1 MFIYSRSTQNSCT
14 VTIMSSRK
22 TFSVDQ
28 PLLEQETHIRKKRKL
43 YEYSQSELDSLRS
56 PSSTEHHHTGNG
68 DESYSDDSEISDK
81 SSLHIEYQFPPLRRS
96 ASNTDSLCRIA
107 STRGIQPTFAS
118 LGVSSLLQ
126 NALKGMSIKVPTEV
140 QAACIPPLLEGKP

>member
-1 MFIYSRSTQNSCT
+1 
-14 VTIMSSRK
+14 MSSSKRLS

-43 YEYSQSELDSLRS
+43 YEYSQSELDNLRS
-56 PSSTEHHHTGNG
+56 PSSTEHHQGAHTGNG

-96 ASNTDSLCRIA
+96 ASNTDLLCRIA